1 LFSFPGISPDFRTIL
16 DLRKGNSLEAGTS
29 TDEKAGR
36 RRNDQRMT
44 DFFYQK
50 SGKEITFSDEETT
63 QSDKKTTFSDEE
75 TTKSDEEI
83 TFSDEE
89 TTKSDEETTFS
100 DEETTQSDD
109 EMTFL
114 I

>member
-1 LFSFPGISPDFRTIL
+1 MFSFPGISPDFRTIL

-50 SGKEITFSDEETT
+50 SGKEITL
-63 QSDKKTTFSDEE
+63 
-75 TTKSDEEI
+75 
-83 TFSDEE
+83 SDEE

-100 DEETTQSDD
+100 DEETTQSDEETTLSDEETTQSDD